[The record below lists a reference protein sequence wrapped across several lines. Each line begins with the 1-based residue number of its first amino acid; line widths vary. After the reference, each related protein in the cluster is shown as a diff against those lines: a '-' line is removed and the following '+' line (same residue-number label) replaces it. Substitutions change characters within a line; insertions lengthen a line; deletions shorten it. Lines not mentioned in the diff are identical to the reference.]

1 MKSESPDWMERLHEM
16 RREEEER
23 RIREG
28 VSMVEWLRR
37 VDAEADAVI
46 AELAEDKQP
55 LLTSDKPLSGSQ
67 PRAASGQPR
76 PRFAPPI

>member
-1 MKSESPDWMERLHEM
+1 MKNESPDWMERLHEM

-46 AELAEDKQP
+46 AELGGDGQP
-55 LLTSDKPLSGSQ
+55 LLARDKSPSGSQ
-67 PRAASGQPR
+67 P
-76 PRFAPPI
+76 